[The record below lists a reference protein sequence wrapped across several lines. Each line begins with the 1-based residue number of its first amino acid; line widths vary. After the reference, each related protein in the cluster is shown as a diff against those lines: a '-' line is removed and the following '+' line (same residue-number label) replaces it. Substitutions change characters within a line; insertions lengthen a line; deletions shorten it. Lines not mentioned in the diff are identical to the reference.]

1 MFSSI
6 QNHVREITPRMIEW
20 RRFFHEYPELGFEE
34 VKAAAKISSL
44 LTEWGFEVTSNVGK
58 TGVIGLLDNGSDFTL
73 GLRFD
78 MDALPITEETDL
90 PFQSKHS
97 GVMHACGHDG
107 HMSVGLGV
115 AYVLAQLKDRIPGNI
130 KMIFQPAEEGLG
142 GAKAMIA
149 DGVLDNPRVDSIL
162 GLHIWPELDS
172 GVVGVRKG
180 TIMAAADRFNISLYG
195 YGGHGGQPH
204 LAVDPIMISAEV
216 IQGLQKIVSRE
227 VAPTEPVVISLGS
240 VHGGTAFNIIPNRM
254 ELTGTIRTADETIR
268 EHVLKRIEEKV
279 QAIVKG
285 NNANCDIAF
294 ERCFYQ
300 TYNDGSL
307 VDALRSTVLDL
318 WGAEKLVDL
327 KAPTMTGEDFSE
339 YQRIIPGLY
348 FFVGTRNEGRG
359 LTYPI
364 HHEKYS
370 IDEDVLGFG
379 VEVMVNVALNVCK
392 EGRR

>member
-1 MFSSI
+1 
-6 QNHVREITPRMIEW
+6 
-20 RRFFHEYPELGFEE
+20 
-34 VKAAAKISSL
+34 
-44 LTEWGFEVTSNVGK
+44 
-58 TGVIGLLDNGSDFTL
+58 
-73 GLRFD
+73 
-78 MDALPITEETDL
+78 
-90 PFQSKHS
+90 
-97 GVMHACGHDG
+97 
-107 HMSVGLGV
+107 
-115 AYVLAQLKDRIPGNI
+115 
-130 KMIFQPAEEGLG
+130 MIFQPAEEGLG

-379 VEVMVNVALNVCK
+379 VEVMVNAALNVCK

>member
-149 DGVLDNPRVDSIL
+149 DGVLDNPRVDFIL

-348 FFVGTRNEGRG
+348 FFVGTRNEVRG